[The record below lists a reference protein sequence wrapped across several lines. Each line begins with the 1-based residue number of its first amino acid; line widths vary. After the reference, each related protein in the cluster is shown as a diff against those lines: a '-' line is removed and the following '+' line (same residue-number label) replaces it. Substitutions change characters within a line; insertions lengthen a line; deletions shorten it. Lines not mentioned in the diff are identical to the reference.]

1 MPLPRLIPCLDVA
14 NGRVVKG
21 VSFVGLRDVGD
32 PVELATYYSAG
43 GADELVFLDIAATPD
58 DTKTMTSVV
67 AQVADVLEIP
77 FTVGGGVR
85 SVEDASRIIESGAD
99 RVSLNS
105 AALAEPWLITA
116 IADRYG
122 SQAVVVAIDAGEG
135 VVHTH
140 GGRVAT
146 KTPTLEWA
154 IEAASRGAGEIL
166 LTSIRQDGK
175 RTGFDL
181 ELTDGRAQ
189 FDLDSGDRIRWRGL
203 GPAHRRCVA
212 SHRCGTDRLDRPREP
227 FGTTGTSSGDR
238 EPGSAFASHEG
249 AIMNEQLK
257 AAIIQDDA
265 TGRVLMLGWMD
276 GEALELTRST
286 GLVTFYSRSRQ
297 QLWVKGETSGNSL
310 HVVEVVLDC
319 DEDAVLVR
327 VNADGPACHDGSTSC
342 FTPWLW
348 RKILQREAEGS
359 DASYV
364 ARTLR
369 EGTAKTSRKVGE
381 EAVEVVVAALSEDDE
396 RVVSE
401 AADLWFHTLLLLRSR
416 GLDPAAV
423 EDELRRRSR

>member
-1 MPLPRLIPCLDVA
+1 
-14 NGRVVKG
+14 
-21 VSFVGLRDVGD
+21 
-32 PVELATYYSAG
+32 
-43 GADELVFLDIAATPD
+43 
-58 DTKTMTSVV
+58 
-67 AQVADVLEIP
+67 
-77 FTVGGGVR
+77 
-85 SVEDASRIIESGAD
+85 
-99 RVSLNS
+99 
-105 AALAEPWLITA
+105 
-116 IADRYG
+116 
-122 SQAVVVAIDAGEG
+122 
-135 VVHTH
+135 
-140 GGRVAT
+140 
-146 KTPTLEWA
+146 
-154 IEAASRGAGEIL
+154 
-166 LTSIRQDGK
+166 
-175 RTGFDL
+175 
-181 ELTDGRAQ
+181 
-189 FDLDSGDRIRWRGL
+189 
-203 GPAHRRCVA
+203 
-212 SHRCGTDRLDRPREP
+212 
-227 FGTTGTSSGDR
+227 
-238 EPGSAFASHEG
+238 
-249 AIMNEQLK
+249 MNEQLK

-327 VNADGPACHDGSTSC
+327 VSADGPACHDGSTSC